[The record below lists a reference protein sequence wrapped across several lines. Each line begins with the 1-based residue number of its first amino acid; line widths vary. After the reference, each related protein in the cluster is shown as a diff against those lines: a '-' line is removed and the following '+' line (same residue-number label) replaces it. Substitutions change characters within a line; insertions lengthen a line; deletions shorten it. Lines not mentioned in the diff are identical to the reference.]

1 MSSVFRKVDWEN
13 LLAQYIFQLSEGEN
27 EVFIL

>member
-1 MSSVFRKVDWEN
+1 MSYGYRKVDLGN

-27 EVFIL
+27 EVFNL